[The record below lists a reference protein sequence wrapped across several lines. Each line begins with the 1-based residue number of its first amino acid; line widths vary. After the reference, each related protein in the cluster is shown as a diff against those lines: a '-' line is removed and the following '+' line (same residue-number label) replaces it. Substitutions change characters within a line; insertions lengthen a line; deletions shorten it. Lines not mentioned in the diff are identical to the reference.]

1 MGRVGGSP
9 SRIQFNY
16 TPFWRTV
23 PQLFIGVNEDPSS
36 PAPVSRTG
44 NGALASGSFTPP
56 NGSIIM
62 VFGCGGWATALPQTL
77 AITDSV
83 GLTWHQLAMVS
94 GTNTSN
100 NGGVVAVWWA
110 YVATSPGAMTT
121 TLTPSATGGGVLN
134 STKVFSGANPDQS
147 GATIITKNNSVTSD
161 TAGTVSITT
170 TQAGSLVYGVSNDS
184 TTSAT
189 YALNGNTTNILAVP
203 NSTDNVSMQAWKATN
218 KTVTPGAITLGGTW
232 SATAF
237 YVIAA
242 VEILPAS
249 AAVPTAVESGLSVL
263 GVVPSVT
270 PVQATV
276 AKTVNPLGAVSS
288 VLPNKSVN
296 SLGRM
301 PVGLSATVA
310 TARSDHPTGAV
321 SALGIVPRTTT
332 RKIAPQLALALIG
345 TIPRVNHARGSGL
358 GIVTNPATYASG
370 FTTSTTPKTL
380 SITVTAGDVL
390 LITQVSGDP
399 NNQVWATP
407 TGGGLTYIPLQSQSP
422 NGQLQVWS
430 ATAGTSQTFT
440 MTAAVTANPF
450 NTQWGFFVYQFT
462 GVSAVGASA
471 TAMNNSVAPSIGL
484 TTTVSHSAIFMVDV
498 DANVSTSAATYL
510 TGPGTFT
517 ELTHVTTV
525 GGGAF
530 TVWGGWYPDSGTA
543 GAKTAGMSAPTQ
555 TYGIIVVELQ
565 PGLGGDNRAQIGRVA
580 LGAVG
585 LASAKKNAAHTA
597 RGVVGLSAY
606 RTIQTA
612 FESGRALLGVAALV
626 TPVKNAIV
634 TVRAAVGLASRVT
647 ETKTVSTAAAGT
659 VGAVGRATESRTA
672 AVVVGI
678 SAGIIGRV
686 AGLAR
691 TTPVIARAYGG
702 VTARAIVAKAAPTAL
717 RTAAGVMGLST
728 PRKVAIVTDSA
739 PIGLVALRSSAP
751 SAIESGR
758 GVIGLTVTVLTV
770 KRSPVSVSTSVSVL
784 GTARAAKSGAQ
795 HALSSIGATATAR
808 PTKLAVVA
816 AYSSLGAIGRV
827 LDAKSAPTTLRPAV
841 GMVALSNPRKTASV
855 HTSAFA
861 GVGALTTVRKTV
873 TLTARATAG
882 FVPWVTP
889 AKAVAL
895 RGVAVLG
902 IAGTRTFVLPGW
914 PPRPM
919 AIALTRAMAAG
930 VVYLT
935 TPSTAAQTELT
946 TTAATGTTEL
956 TEPARADIEVTRPAA
971 ADTEITH

>member
-1 MGRVGGSP
+1 MPGTGGAP
-9 SRIQFNY
+9 ARLNFPY
-16 TPFWRTV
+16 RPYAYAV

-62 VFGCGGWATALPQTL
+62 VFGCGGWASTLPQTL
-77 AITDSV
+77 ALTDSV
-83 GLTWHQLAMVS
+83 GLTWHLLTMVS

-110 YVATSPGAMTT
+110 YTATSPGAMTT

-134 STKVFSGANPDQS
+134 CTKVFANANPNQS
-147 GATIITKNNSVTSD
+147 AATVITKNNSVTSD

-189 YALNGNTTNILAVP
+189 YAVNASTTSILSVP

-232 SATAF
+232 SAAAF

-242 VEILPAS
+242 VEILPAPT
-249 AAVPTAVESGLSVL
+249 AVPTAAESGLSIL
-263 GVVPSVT
+263 GVVPYVT
-270 PVQATV
+270 PTQATI
-276 AKTVNPLGAVSS
+276 AKTVNPLGVIGS
-288 VLPNKSVN
+288 VLPNKSVS

-301 PVGLSATVA
+301 PVGISATVA

-321 SALGIVPRTTT
+321 SALGIVPRTST
-332 RKIAPQLALALIG
+332 RKVASQLALALIG

-358 GIVTNPATYASG
+358 GVVTNPTNYASV
-370 FTTSTTPKTL
+370 FNTSASPKTL

-390 LITQVSGDP
+390 LITQVSDDP

-407 TGGGLTYIPLQSQSP
+407 SGGGLTYIPLQSQSP
-422 NGQLQVWS
+422 NGMIQVWS

-440 MTAAVTANPF
+440 LTATVTTNPF

-462 GVSAVGASA
+462 GVSAVGASVSA
-471 TAMNNSVAPSIGL
+471 ANNSLAPSVSI

-498 DANVSTSAATYL
+498 DANASAVAATYL
-510 TGPGTFT
+510 TGPGAFT
-517 ELTHVTTV
+517 EITHSTTS
-525 GGGAF
+525 GSGPF
-530 TVWGGWYPDSGTA
+530 TIWGGWYPDSGTA
-543 GAKTAGMSAPTQ
+543 GAKTVGMSAPTQ
-555 TYGIIVVELQ
+555 TYSIIAVELQ

-585 LASAKKNAAHTA
+585 LVSAKKTA
-597 RGVVGLSAY
+597 LPALRGVVGLSAY

-612 FESGRALLGVAALV
+612 FESGRALLGVTALV

-659 VGAVGRATESRTA
+659 VGVVGRATESRTA

-678 SAGIIGRV
+678 SAGIIARV

-691 TTPVIARAYGG
+691 TTPVIAVAYGG
-702 VTARAIVAKAAPTAL
+702 VTARAIVVKAAPTTL
-717 RTAAGVMGLST
+717 RSAAGVTSLST

-758 GVIGLTVTVLTV
+758 GVIGLTVTVVTV
-770 KRSPVSVSTSVSVL
+770 KRSPVSVSASVSVL
-784 GTARAAKSGAQ
+784 GTARAAKSSAQ
-795 HALSSIGATATAR
+795 HALSPLGATATAR

-841 GMVALSNPRKTASV
+841 GMVALGNPRKTASV
-855 HTSAFA
+855 RVSAVA
-861 GVGALTTVRKTV
+861 GVVAYTTVRKTV
-873 TLTARATAG
+873 TVAARATAG
-882 FVPWVTP
+882 FVARVTP
-889 AKAVAL
+889 AKAVAV

-902 IAGTRTFVLPGW
+902 IAGTRTFILPGW

-919 AIALTRAMAAG
+919 AITLTRVMAAG
-930 VVYLT
+930 AVYLT

-946 TTAATGTTEL
+946 TTAAAGTTEL